1 MEGKRQ
7 RQKEDERPLKDR
19 FRVVLV
25 CFYHILL
32 AVLATLLISPTICL
46 MEVGKGGKVYLGSW
60 FRGHNLSWQGRHV
73 TVEGCCTAM
82 EIFITDFFHG
92 SDRPEAEFS
101 R

>member
-1 MEGKRQ
+1 
-7 RQKEDERPLKDR
+7 
-19 FRVVLV
+19 
-25 CFYHILL
+25 
-32 AVLATLLISPTICL
+32 